1 MSRNQEYV
9 EQYAEYAMEQMRRY
23 GIPASVTLA
32 QGICE
37 SASGQS
43 ELSRKGNNHFGIK
56 ATSGWVQNGGKY
68 LVYTDD
74 RPNEKFCQYAS
85 VGDSYEHH
93 SQFLKG
99 NKRYSSLFKLSPE
112 DYKGWTNGLQNS
124 GYASNKKY
132 ASSLQSIIEKNNLQ
146 KYDQMVMKEMK
157 AQGKSFGT
165 ETNPRQQGE
174 QNSQKTRVSKPAESE
189 KYSYPLK
196 RNEFMLVTSPFGM
209 RKDPLNPA
217 NTQMHKGI
225 DLSSLLPSYKAC
237 SVNIQDGKP
246 YLHADNGT
254 VQFTREMTQAEMTK
268 LQQTLSNAD
277 LSNDDKRR
285 GVASIIQAATVSQ
298 QMSQNY
304 QNGVD
309 NQQDRQESVQIK

>member
-1 MSRNQEYV
+1 MPWSRCDDMAYLLLS
-9 EQYAEYAMEQMRRY
+9 
-23 GIPASVTLA
+23 PLHKASARVQADRASYPERET
-32 QGICE
+32 II
-37 SASGQS
+37 SASRLLPVGFRTVAS
-43 ELSRKGNNHFGIK
+43 
-56 ATSGWVQNGGKY
+56 TSY
-68 LVYTDD
+68 IPMY

-99 NKRYSSLFKLSPE
+99 NKRYSSLFKLSPD

-157 AQGKSFGT
+157 SQGKSFGT

-174 QNSQKTRVSKPAESE
+174 QTSQKTRVSKPAESE

-225 DLSSLLPSYKAC
+225 D
-237 SVNIQDGKP
+237 
-246 YLHADNGT
+246 
-254 VQFTREMTQAEMTK
+254 
-268 LQQTLSNAD
+268 
-277 LSNDDKRR
+277 
-285 GVASIIQAATVSQ
+285 IQAKHDKCTG
-298 QMSQNY
+298 Y
-304 QNGVD
+304 G
-309 NQQDRQESVQIK
+309 R